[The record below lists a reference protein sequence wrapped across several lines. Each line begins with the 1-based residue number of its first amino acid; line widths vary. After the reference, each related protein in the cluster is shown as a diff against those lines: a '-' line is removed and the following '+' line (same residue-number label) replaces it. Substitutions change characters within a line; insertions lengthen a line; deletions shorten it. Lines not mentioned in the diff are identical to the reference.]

1 MTRIS
6 SIKGKLKLNFKI
18 GKVSVDWDFVVVDF
32 PQSTFSI
39 LLGSDFF
46 RSCAATI
53 DYESE
58 SLKFRADDGA
68 SHVILGI
75 NN

>member
-1 MTRIS
+1 MTGIS
-6 SIKGKLKLNFKI
+6 SIKGKLKINFKI
-18 GKVSVDWDFVVVDF
+18 GKVSVEWDFVVVDF
-32 PQSTFSI
+32 PQSTFSV

-58 SLKFRADDGA
+58 ALRFRANDGA

-75 NN
+75 SN